1 MAAAIFAGI
10 SAVTG
15 IVGGIFGAN
24 QASEQNAQA
33 QQNYEEQKRKAKEI
47 ADKTNAYNKE
57 VFKVDK
63 QNYYQQYNYQWGSA
77 VQAWQ
82 RQNEIDDYKYVQDLR
97 AYKKDLRILTDQ
109 VDFNDLAAKQ
119 AYRAEDVAL
128 TSLFKQQMFEREDQI
143 ASLKKTLYE
152 GEVNRYATQAEF
164 DAVIEKEK
172 IGKLSIRE
180 TLRESVREASFQ
192 KESAMIDSLKAQGQ
206 AALGQAGRSRGKA
219 QQATLAE
226 FYRGMSQIESS
237 LSGRT
242 RQAALQVLELESQSK
257 LAEKQI
263 SVQRTRSEV
272 AMSNA
277 IEDAKFNMRV
287 LDADIASAVEQS
299 MVNRKDIALRQY
311 GANLSAVAETMI
323 RPERLAYSPT
333 PIKPPERIFIEP
345 MEAIPGAIAAPIQQ
359 SVWGPIVSGVS
370 SAAGSLATIDWN
382 PKPKGG

>member
-1 MAAAIFAGI
+1 MPLFQIIGGVI
-10 SAVTG
+10 SSR
-15 IVGGIFGAN
+15 
-24 QASEQNAQA
+24 QASKANEQA
-33 QQNYEEQKRKAKEI
+33 QQNYEEQKRLAKEI

-57 VFKVDK
+57 AFKVDK

-82 RQNEIDDYKYVQDLR
+82 RQNEIDDYQYVQNLR

-219 QQATLAE
+219 QQATLAD
-226 FYRGMSQIESS
+226 FYRGMSQIESA
-237 LSGRT
+237 LSGKT

-323 RPERLAYSPT
+323 RPERLAYSPA

-345 MEAIPGAIAAPIQQ
+345 MEVIPGAVAAPVQQ
-359 SVWGPIVSGVS
+359 SVWGPIVSGLGNAVS
-370 SAAGSLATIDWN
+370 SGVSIYSAL
-382 PKPKGG
+382 K